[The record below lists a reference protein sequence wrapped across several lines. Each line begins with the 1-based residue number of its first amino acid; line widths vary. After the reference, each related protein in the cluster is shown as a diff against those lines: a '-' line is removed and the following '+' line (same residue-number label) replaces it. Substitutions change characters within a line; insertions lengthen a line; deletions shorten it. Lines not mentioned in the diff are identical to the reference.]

1 MSFATYQV
9 AVGDKKD
16 KINLKV
22 RYTQKGSI
30 VISTQYGDIIDL
42 LPEGGVEVIVTPG
55 FQVVMKESKEEN

>member
-9 AVGDKKD
+9 AIGDKKD

-55 FQVVMKESKEEN
+55 FQVLMKESKEEN